1 MPRFHCPLPL
11 TEGAEIDL
19 PEGCARHVQV
29 LRLQPGADITLF
41 DGGGPLLRG
50 GEWTATV
57 LHMGRTNVRVRVGA
71 HQAIE
76 REGARAIHL
85 LAGTTAGERMDWL
98 VEKATELGMAS
109 LTPLATERSMVRL
122 QGERA
127 AKKQAHWQAVA
138 VAACEQCGRNR
149 VPHIHPLAS
158 LAQALAPASAVAVA
172 TGVAPLRLVL
182 SLAPGSVPLRSV
194 LAQAAPEAALQF
206 LSGPEGG
213 LSAQEE
219 QQALAQGFVPVSL
232 GPRVLRAET
241 APLAAL
247 AALL

>member
-57 LHMGRTNVRVRVGA
+57 LHMGRTSVRVRVGA

-98 VEKATELGMAS
+98 VEKATELGVAS
-109 LTPLATERSMVRL
+109 ITPLATERSMVRL

-158 LAQALAPASAVAVA
+158 LAQALAPASAAAVA

>member
-1 MPRFHCPLPL
+1 
-11 TEGAEIDL
+11 
-19 PEGCARHVQV
+19 
-29 LRLQPGADITLF
+29 
-41 DGGGPLLRG
+41 
-50 GEWTATV
+50 
-57 LHMGRTNVRVRVGA
+57 
-71 HQAIE
+71 
-76 REGARAIHL
+76 
-85 LAGTTAGERMDWL
+85 
-98 VEKATELGMAS
+98 MAS

-158 LAQALAPASAVAVA
+158 LAQALAPASAAAVA

>member
-57 LHMGRTNVRVRVGA
+57 LHMGRTSVRVRVGA

-98 VEKATELGMAS
+98 VDKATELGMAS

-122 QGERA
+122 HGERA

-158 LAQALAPASAVAVA
+158 LAQALAPASAAAVA

>member
-122 QGERA
+122 HGERA

-158 LAQALAPASAVAVA
+158 LAQALAPASAAAVA

>member
-1 MPRFHCPLPL
+1 MPRFHCPVDL
-11 TEGAEIDL
+11 TTGAEIEL
-19 PEGCARHVQV
+19 PAGAARHVQV
-29 LRLQPGADITLF
+29 LRLQPGDAITLF
-41 DGGGPLLRG
+41 GGSAG
-50 GEWTATV
+50 GEWDATV
-57 LHMGRTNVRVRVGA
+57 THMGRSNVRVQA
-71 HQAIE
+71 TQHHAIE
-76 REGARAIHL
+76 REAARAIHL
-85 LAGTTAGERMDWL
+85 LAGIIANERMDWL

-122 QGERA
+122 HGERA

-158 LAQALAPASAVAVA
+158 LAQALAPASAAAVA